1 MLDGNAIAGVLE
13 EIFGQDRTAAAAT
26 CSGWGRSGPMAATA
40 VYMRAPGIVV
50 RCCHCDTVLAVVTE
64 RRATY
69 CVDLTGIR

>member
-13 EIFGQDRTAAAAT
+13 EIFGQDMTAAAAT
-26 CSGWGRSGPMAATA
+26 CSGCGRSGPMAETA